1 MKKYNRIAIEGGE
14 GVGKSTVLN
23 ILKKNL
29 DPETTLFVKEPYEKS
44 SVAGDII
51 RWRKGERFWIEIEQ
65 TELMAKIPSRTKQSG
80 CYSGNQRRENCC
92 F

>member
-29 DPETTLFVKEPYEKS
+29 DPETTIL
-44 SVAGDII
+44 
-51 RWRKGERFWIEIEQ
+51 
-65 TELMAKIPSRTKQSG
+65 AKR
-80 CYSGNQRRENCC
+80 
-92 F
+92 

>member
-29 DPETTLFVKEPYEKS
+29 DQSLVTSFVGGK
-44 SVAGDII
+44 VN
-51 RWRKGERFWIEIEQ
+51 WIWMRLNRLNLWQ
-65 TELMAKIPSRTKQSG
+65 NHVRS
-80 CYSGNQRRENCC
+80 
-92 F
+92 

>member
-1 MKKYNRIAIEGGE
+1 MSKYKRITIEGGE

-44 SVAGDII
+44 SVANDIK
-51 RWRKGERFWIEIEQ
+51 RWRNGELDLDEIEQ
-65 TELMAKIPSRTKQSG
+65 TELMAK
-80 CYSGNQRRENCC
+80 CYSCD
-92 F
+92 